1 MMQKRIISVSELNE
15 YIKLVLEHDE
25 LLMNVY
31 VKGEI
36 SNFTNHYKTGH
47 MYFSLKDAG
56 GAVKAVMFRGNAM
69 KLKFMPENGMKVLVS
84 GRVGVFPRDGQYQI
98 YVENMEPDGVGALTL
113 AFEQLKNKLEK
124 EGLFAEW
131 RKKPLPPMPM
141 KIGVITSPTGAA
153 IRDILNILGRR
164 FPLAEVYL
172 YPALVQGENA
182 AADLVRGV
190 AHFNRERSVD
200 VIILGRGGGSIEDL
214 WAFNEEPL
222 VRAVAASEIPIISAV
237 GHETDFT
244 LCDFAAD
251 KRAPTPSAAA
261 EIAVPNAEDILYS
274 VQTAELRLR
283 RAMMQKLS
291 VARER
296 LERLASSRVL
306 KNPQNVIDDKR
317 MALLTQER
325 MLQEKMQAVLRTKKG
340 DLGEKAAKLDA
351 LNPLAV
357 LARGYAAV
365 FGEDG
370 RVVKTTSET
379 KLGDI
384 VTLAMADGKLSA
396 TVCDIVKNTELAE
409 KE

>member
-1 MMQKRIISVSELNE
+1 MQKRIISVSELNE

-56 GAVKAVMFRGNAM
+56 GAVKAVMFRGNAIR
-69 KLKFMPENGMKVLVS
+69 LKFMPENGMKVLVS

-98 YVENMEPDGVGALTL
+98 YVDSMEPDGIGALAL
-113 AFEQLKNKLEK
+113 AFEQLKQKLEK
-124 EGLFAEW
+124 EGLFAEG
-131 RKKPLPPMPM
+131 RKRPLPQMPM
-141 KIGVITSPTGAA
+141 RIGVITSPTGAA

-164 FPLAEVYL
+164 FPLAEVDL

-182 AADLVRGV
+182 AADLVRGL
-190 AHFNRERSVD
+190 AHFNRAKNVD
-200 VIILGRGGGSIEDL
+200 VIIIGRGGGSIEDL

-222 VRAVAASEIPIISAV
+222 VRAVAMSEIPVISAV

-261 EIAVPNAEDILYS
+261 EIAVPNAEDILYT
-274 VQTAELRLR
+274 VQTADMRLC
-283 RAMMQKLS
+283 RAMNQKIS
-291 VARER
+291 MARER
-296 LERLASSRVL
+296 LDRLAASRVL

-317 MALLTQER
+317 MMLLREEQ
-325 MLQEKMQAVLRTKKG
+325 MLHEKMQAVLQRKG
-340 DLGEKAAKLDA
+340 ASLGEKAAKLGA

-365 FGEDG
+365 FDEQNKVIQNTEG
-370 RVVKTTSET
+370 VKV
-379 KLGDI
+379 GDDI
-384 VTLAMADGKLSA
+384 MLAMADGKLSA
-396 TVCDIVKNTELAE
+396 TVKTIIRE
-409 KE
+409 KET